1 LVDPWS
7 ISLFCAGMEVMND
20 EDIDDC
26 SNSRRSVSFDWW

>member
-1 LVDPWS
+1 
-7 ISLFCAGMEVMND
+7 MEVMND